1 MNNKDILD
9 NAPEGATH
17 YMGEDCF
24 FPFIK
29 LISGVSHAYNFKV
42 CEWLKLEKIPLSID
56 SRSLADIKHIVE
68 LEQVEPA
75 MDRLMEEKRKR
86 IAELERIV
94 ECVAHIGVDFGYG
107 QYSIDQETIEKSRE
121 LTTKGGA
128 E

>member
-1 MNNKDILD
+1 MNNKEILD

-42 CEWLKLEKIPLSID
+42 CKWLKLEKMPLSID
-56 SRSLADIKHIVE
+56 SRSLADIK
-68 LEQVEPA
+68 
-75 MDRLMEEKRKR
+75 R
-86 IAELERIV
+86 IAELEEVINLVHKDLLLRAELDSDGCKV
-94 ECVAHIGVDFGYG
+94 VDLSS
-107 QYSIDQETIEKSRE
+107 SIWIKLSSSIWIK
-121 LTTKGGA
+121 LSKAKGGA